1 MHGIDYAP
9 PYLPGS
15 AATGLGL
22 VRVVYIYIH
31 IGSTIL
37 IILRAR

>member
-1 MHGIDYAP
+1 MQGIDYAP

-15 AATGLGL
+15 AVTGLGL

-31 IGSTIL
+31 FFPGSTIL
-37 IILRAR
+37 IM